1 MPLAKYSDGCNELCE
16 ACTICSLGLRLHASA
31 IKARFPVFLC
41 PSEIP
46 MARVTVE
53 DCVEK
58 IPNRFDLVL
67 LASHRSRNIS
77 AGAALTVDRDN
88 DKTPVVSLREL
99 AEGNL
104 KLDELRE
111 SLVTNLQRVIT
122 DDDMP
127 DEIQEEVVP
136 LLALEYGETKAQ
148 EMSEA
153 DLLRALQGDRENDS
167 LTSF

>member
-1 MPLAKYSDGCNELCE
+1 
-16 ACTICSLGLRLHASA
+16 
-31 IKARFPVFLC
+31 
-41 PSEIP
+41 

-77 AGAALTVDRDN
+77 AGASLTVDRDN

-104 KLDELRE
+104 VLDDLRE
-111 SLVTNLQRVIT
+111 SLISNLQRVIT

-127 DEIQEEVVP
+127 DDAKDDAPV
-136 LLALEYGETKAQ
+136 LAIEQGDTQPK

-153 DLLRALQGDRENDS
+153 DLLRALQGDRDNDS
-167 LTSF
+167 STRF

>member
-1 MPLAKYSDGCNELCE
+1 
-16 ACTICSLGLRLHASA
+16 
-31 IKARFPVFLC
+31 
-41 PSEIP
+41 

-77 AGAALTVDRDN
+77 AGASLTVDRDN

-99 AEGNL
+99 AGGNL
-104 KLDELRE
+104 ELDDLRE
-111 SLVTNLQRVIT
+111 SLVSNLQRVIT

-127 DEIQEEVVP
+127 DEAQEEQPV
-136 LLALEYGETKAQ
+136 LAIEQGDSQPK

-153 DLLRALQGDRENDS
+153 DLLRALQGDRDNDS
-167 LTSF
+167 STRF

>member
-1 MPLAKYSDGCNELCE
+1 
-16 ACTICSLGLRLHASA
+16 
-31 IKARFPVFLC
+31 
-41 PSEIP
+41 

-77 AGAALTVDRDN
+77 AGAGLTVDRDN
-88 DKTPVVSLREL
+88 DKTPVVALREL

-104 KLDELRE
+104 ELEDLRE
-111 SLVTNLQRVIT
+111 SLVSNLQRVIT

-127 DEIQEEVVP
+127 EETPEEQAPV
-136 LLALEYGETKAQ
+136 LALEHGESKQA

-153 DLLRALQGDRENDS
+153 DLLRALQGDRDNDNS
-167 LTSF
+167 TRF

>member
-1 MPLAKYSDGCNELCE
+1 
-16 ACTICSLGLRLHASA
+16 
-31 IKARFPVFLC
+31 
-41 PSEIP
+41 

-77 AGAALTVDRDN
+77 AGASLTVDRDN

-99 AEGNL
+99 AGGNL
-104 KLDELRE
+104 ELDDLRE
-111 SLVTNLQRVIT
+111 SLVSNLQRVIT

-127 DEIQEEVVP
+127 DETQEDQPV
-136 LLALEYGETKAQ
+136 LAIEHGDSQPK

-153 DLLRALQGDRENDS
+153 DLLRALQGDRDNDS
-167 LTSF
+167 STRF

>member
-1 MPLAKYSDGCNELCE
+1 
-16 ACTICSLGLRLHASA
+16 
-31 IKARFPVFLC
+31 
-41 PSEIP
+41 

-77 AGAALTVDRDN
+77 AGASLTVDRDN

-104 KLDELRE
+104 ELDDLRE
-111 SLVTNLQRVIT
+111 SLISNLQRVIT

-127 DEIQEEVVP
+127 DEAKEDAPV
-136 LLALEYGETKAQ
+136 LAIEQGDTQPK

-153 DLLRALQGDRENDS
+153 DLLRALQGDRDNDS
-167 LTSF
+167 STRF